1 MLPKAALVRKA
12 IESLYDGVASITTQ
26 SQTVDPATGRVKS
39 HDVTITG
46 VACRISYKSVSP
58 ASDGGGIV
66 AAGQTVTL
74 FTNPDIV
81 IKAGADITV
90 EHRGRTL
97 RFKAVGLPAVYDSHQ
112 EVPLE
117 SRTVHNG

>member
-39 HDVTITG
+39 TDVTVTG
-46 VACRISYKSVSP
+46 VACRISYKNVNP
-58 ASDGGGIV
+58 ASDGGGIA

-81 IKAGADITV
+81 IQAGSDITV
-90 EHRGRTL
+90 DHRGRKL
-97 RFKAVGLPAVYDSHQ
+97 QFRAAGVPAVYDSHQ

-117 SRTVHNG
+117 SRAVHNG

>member
-26 SQTVDPATGRVKS
+26 SQTVDPVTGRVKS

-46 VACRISYKSVSP
+46 VACRISYKSVNP
-58 ASDGGGIV
+58 ASDGGGVV
-66 AAGQTVTL
+66 ATGQTVTL
-74 FTNPDIV
+74 FTDPDIT
-81 IKAGADITV
+81 IKAGSDITV
-90 EHRGRTL
+90 KHRGRTL
-97 RFKAVGLPAVYDSHQ
+97 QFRAAGMPAVYDSHQ